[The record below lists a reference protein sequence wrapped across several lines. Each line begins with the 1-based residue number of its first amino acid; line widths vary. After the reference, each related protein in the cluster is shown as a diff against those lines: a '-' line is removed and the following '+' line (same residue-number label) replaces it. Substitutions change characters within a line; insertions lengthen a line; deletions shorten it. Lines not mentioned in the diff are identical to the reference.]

1 MRLPEEQAPICMVM
15 TGVFNQNG
23 RVNNA
28 ILKGENFSFDGDLDE
43 NQHPVG
49 SKVRLE
55 WRYKLF
61 ACIFVGNVESN
72 IMKQGKLDIKL
83 GDKVVQSIEG
93 IFDVPLMIE
102 KVG

>member
-1 MRLPEEQAPICMVM
+1 
-15 TGVFNQNG
+15 
-23 RVNNA
+23 
-28 ILKGENFSFDGDLDE
+28 
-43 NQHPVG
+43 
-49 SKVRLE
+49 
-55 WRYKLF
+55 
-61 ACIFVGNVESN
+61 VGNVESN